1 MDNKYRIQEKV
12 ITVPKK
18 TLFLVLLYLGP
29 LSLQTRTKLQI
40 VFKSQDKLAKAFNFK
55 DRIPR
60 ELTSGVVYKTTL
72 IEK

>member
-1 MDNKYRIQEKV
+1 MDSKYRIQAKV
-12 ITVPKK
+12 TTVPKK

-29 LSLQTRTKLQI
+29 LSSQTTTKLEI
-40 VFKSQDKLAKAFNFK
+40 VFKSQDNLATAFSFK

-60 ELTSGVVYKTTL
+60 ELTSGVVYKTRL